1 MKEADKVPALDE
13 AIVLHAR
20 AVTADESEAAEKY
33 VTPLAME
40 SHRALF
46 RSVSGA
52 DASTN
57 SFEELGRARIGF
69 QYVSKMRFTLGDRKV
84 PVLIRWKHEEDGAW
98 RIAETED
105 LSGKR
110 SPWSDIQPRRV
121 EPRENRGA

>member
-1 MKEADKVPALDE
+1 MKEPDKVPELDE

-20 AVTADESEAAEKY
+20 AVAAGESEAAEKY
-33 VTPLAME
+33 VTSAAME

-46 RSVSGA
+46 QGVSSA
-52 DASTN
+52 DASN

-69 QYVSKMRFTLGDRKV
+69 QYVSKMRFTLGDRKL
-84 PVLIRWKHEEDGAW
+84 PVLIRWKHDEDGAW

-105 LSGKR
+105 LSVKR

-121 EPRENRGA
+121 EPRENRDA